1 MYQICLNFFT
11 TEKPYTMSPVATK
24 KDTPANKLE
33 IYPGLDGFEIS
44 NMP

>member
-1 MYQICLNFFT
+1 MYQICLNFLT

-33 IYPGLDGFEIS
+33 IYPGLEGCVIS
-44 NMP
+44 NTP